1 MDINNIVEILSDY
14 ISVEFYKYFKNL
26 SQNFYHIVRNFSS
39 TQREN
44 SILAMDLWLKVKN
57 NKEDDNQKI
66 NEIFKEK
73 EEMEK
78 KEKNNDNNIEKK
90 DN

>member
-1 MDINNIVEILSDY
+1 
-14 ISVEFYKYFKNL
+14 
-26 SQNFYHIVRNFSS
+26 
-39 TQREN
+39 
-44 SILAMDLWLKVKN
+44 MDLWLKVKN

-78 KEKNNDNNIEKK
+78 NNDNNIEKK